1 MVARILVA
9 NLADRR
15 LGLKGKRRR
24 AIGIQI
30 GRGVEKKLEVRAITH
45 IGKATTN
52 KT

>member
-1 MVARILVA
+1 MVVRILVA

-15 LGLKGKRRR
+15 LGLKGKSLR

-30 GRGVEKKLEVRAITH
+30 GHGVEKMLAVRAITH

-52 KT
+52 YT